1 MYNKYYKE
9 KLLIDTFIYNPCLLI
24 ILTNNIFGRVGIQT
38 DNTIIL
44 GDKRFLIQEEQELA

>member
-24 ILTNNIFGRVGIQT
+24 ILTNNIFGIVGIQT